1 MSTAAAAAAPYSLA
15 GKQILVTGAS
25 SGIGAASAALCAR
38 MGARIVACGRDGD
51 RLASVLAGLAGDGHA
66 MVAGDLT
73 DPLARQALVD
83 ALPLL
88 DGAVFSAGAA
98 ALTPFRMV
106 SQRHLDAMFAVNFD
120 APVLL
125 TQALLARK
133 KLAAGASLV
142 YVTAVA
148 EHVAPNATA
157 IYSGAKA
164 ALTATVRTIAL
175 EHAKQGIRANC
186 VSPGYVDTPM
196 LAGLQKVVSMQD
208 KIDLTPLGHIDADD
222 VAGGIAFLL
231 APASRWISRT
241 ALVIDGGLSLHVR

>member
-1 MSTAAAAAAPYSLA
+1 MSSAAFSLQ
-15 GKQILVTGAS
+15 GKRVLVTGAS
-25 SGIGAASAALCAR
+25 SGIGRASALLCAQ
-38 MGARIVACGRDGD
+38 MGAHVVACGRDAD
-51 RLASVLAGLAGDGHA
+51 KLAAVVGALAGEGHLALS
-66 MVAGDLT
+66 GDLT

-83 ALPLL
+83 AVPPL
-88 DGAVFSAGAA
+88 DGAVFSAGVA

-125 TQALLARK
+125 TQALLAKK

-148 EHVAPNATA
+148 EHVTPNATA
-157 IYSGAKA
+157 IYSAAKA
-164 ALTATVRTIAL
+164 ALTAAVRTIAL
-175 EHAKQGIRANC
+175 EHAKQGVRANC

-196 LAGLQKVVSMQD
+196 LAGLQAVVSMQD
-208 KIDLTPLGHIDADD
+208 KIDLTPLGKIDADD